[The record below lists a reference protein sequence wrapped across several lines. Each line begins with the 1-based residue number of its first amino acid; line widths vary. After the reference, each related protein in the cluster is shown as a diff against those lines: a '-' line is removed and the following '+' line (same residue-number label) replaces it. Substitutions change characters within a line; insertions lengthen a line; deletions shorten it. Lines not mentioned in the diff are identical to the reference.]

1 MQTRIAKKFIELK
14 KAKKKAFIPFIT
26 VGDPDLKTTEQLIPI
41 LEKSGASMIE
51 LGVPFSDPMADGP
64 TIQRANERALKNNIH
79 LTQIFSLV
87 KKIRIQS
94 QIPIILMGYY
104 NPVLQYGLKN
114 FARDCHQSGVDGLI
128 IVDLPVEESQPLKKE
143 LKNKP
148 VDLIYL
154 LTPTSEHER
163 IQLVAKHGRGF
174 VYYVSFTGTT
184 GALKLNI
191 QDVKKNVARI
201 RSQIKLPINVG
212 FGISTPAHVRSVS
225 SFADGVVVGS
235 AIVKIIEKFGK
246 GKKLLSEIETHVKK
260 MIRPLG

>member
-1 MQTRIAKKFIELK
+1 MQTRIAKKFAELK
-14 KAKKKAFIPFIT
+14 KSGKKAFIPFIT
-26 VGDPDLKTTEQLIPI
+26 AGDPDLKTTGQLISVF
-41 LEKSGASMIE
+41 EKSGASMIE

-64 TIQRANERALKNNIH
+64 TIQRANERALKNGVH

-87 KKIRIQS
+87 KKIRYTS

-114 FARDCHQSGVDGLI
+114 FAQNCHKSGVDGLI

-148 VDLIYL
+148 IDLIYL
-154 LTPTSEHER
+154 LTPTSEYKR

-184 GALKLNI
+184 GGAQLNT
-191 QDVKKNVARI
+191 QDVKKNVGRI
-201 RSQIKLPINVG
+201 RSRIKLPINVG
-212 FGISTPAHVRSVS
+212 FGISTPAHVQTVS
-225 SFADGVVVGS
+225 AFADGVVVGS
-235 AIVKIIEKFGK
+235 ALVKIIEKFGK
-246 GKKLLSEIETHVKK
+246 SKKIFSEIEPYVKK
-260 MIRPLG
+260 MMKPLG